1 MSFATAWLAYGE
13 MSCVRGQ
20 PRLVTIDA
28 RGRGP
33 LMGISNGDVT
43 VVILDDGTGRLVPY
57 RIDDAFGLADEEAHA
72 VGDYTV
78 LVQVG
83 DDAGDPVIVRAL
95 DADVPSFVG
104 IGDADEAR
112 RTREEYD
119 ARLARRSLTLV

>member
-1 MSFATAWLAYGE
+1 
-13 MSCVRGQ
+13 
-20 PRLVTIDA
+20 
-28 RGRGP
+28 
-33 LMGISNGDVT
+33 MGISNGDVT